1 MNLCKIC
8 ISQFHV
14 SYAFVFGGIVDTLND
29 LLEKA
34 SSQLD
39 DARKTETADL
49 HNFQML
55 KQSLVDEIKYAKKEL
70 EEAKK
75 GILMSAQSQQHCS
88 TLPCAIFCHMKVV
101 LIIASFCLGSVMA
114 NGALEH
120 GGQQML
126 ATDKGKL
133 LDKFT
138 FASQEL
144 WLKKD
149 INAPF
154 AYMGKTMT
162 LDKAPTLSGRRTA

>member
-1 MNLCKIC
+1 MHIGILNLCKIC

-14 SYAFVFGGIVDTLND
+14 GCAFVFGGIVDTLND

-75 GILMSAQSQQHCS
+75 GILM
-88 TLPCAIFCHMKVV
+88 
-101 LIIASFCLGSVMA
+101 
-114 NGALEH
+114 
-120 GGQQML
+120 
-126 ATDKGKL
+126 
-133 LDKFT
+133 
-138 FASQEL
+138 
-144 WLKKD
+144 
-149 INAPF
+149 
-154 AYMGKTMT
+154 
-162 LDKAPTLSGRRTA
+162 